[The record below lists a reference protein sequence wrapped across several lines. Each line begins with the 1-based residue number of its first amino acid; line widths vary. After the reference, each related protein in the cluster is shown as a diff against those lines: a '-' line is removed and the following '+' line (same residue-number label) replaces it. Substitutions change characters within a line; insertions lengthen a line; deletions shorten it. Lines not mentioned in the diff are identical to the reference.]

1 MFFEVKDQKVPLLF
15 TIKVTMKKNIKF
27 INNKQINQNSLHLLI
42 LVTQNILYCKKS
54 SGSL

>member
-15 TIKVTMKKNIKF
+15 TIKVTMEKNTKF
-27 INNKQINQNSLHLLI
+27 INNKHINQNSLYLLI
-42 LVTQNILYCKKS
+42 AVTRNIYIAKS

>member
-15 TIKVTMKKNIKF
+15 TIKVTMKKNTKF

-42 LVTQNILYCKKS
+42 AVTQNILYCKKS

>member
-15 TIKVTMKKNIKF
+15 TIKVTMKKNTKF

-42 LVTQNILYCKKS
+42 VVTQNILYCKKS

>member
-1 MFFEVKDQKVPLLF
+1 MLFEVKDQKVPLLF